1 MPPDWRSMVVWWS
14 PYSEPDK
21 TLEKICRSTT
31 CDRDAVLCPTHA
43 HELEAMLKD
52 IGRWAARPAS
62 GTA

>member
-1 MPPDWRSMVVWWS
+1 VVWWS

-43 HELEAMLKD
+43 HELEPMLKD